1 MKTWLTKWRISNAL
15 DERKPLPPAVER
27 AMAGSAEL
35 RRFAVN
41 AATVDQALTKT
52 RHQPTAPASLHA
64 AIMRAVRSSGSSDH
78 SGWQNFW
85 PRLIPASALTLLILL
100 SVFGVHW
107 FSRPPANLSPVAE
120 ASSLAM
126 ASSALEIGGNLVR
139 AMPGE
144 ALSPLS
150 DEMIR
155 LNRDLTNAQNFLL
168 ASLP

>member
-15 DERKPLPPAVER
+15 DKRKPLPPAVER
-27 AMAGSAEL
+27 ALAESAEL
-35 RRFAVN
+35 RRFAAN
-41 AATVDQALTKT
+41 AAAVDQALAKT
-52 RHQPTAPASLHA
+52 RPEPTDPASLHA
-64 AIMRAVRSSGSSDH
+64 AIMRAVRSAETSEP

-100 SVFGVHW
+100 SVFGVQH
-107 FSRPPANLSPVAE
+107 FSRPPAATSPVTE
-120 ASSLAM
+120 TSSLAI
-126 ASSALEIGGNLVR
+126 ASSALETGGNLVR
-139 AMPGE
+139 AMPGV

-155 LNRDLTNAQNFLL
+155 LNRDLTNAQNYLL